1 MEKIKIGNTEELYE
15 IVSIQPVD
23 TGVLQIVFANAVP
36 QKWGGDIILYTA
48 GDVEAATLT
57 GYDTLL
63 MQEGKLV
70 QLAQSD
76 SGFEPVD
83 PPEAQKPL
91 YTQLM
96 DQMATIKEAQEVYG
110 RAAMFAAVA
119 FTDEQALQV
128 QMLYPLWSD
137 LPDGTIF
144 TKEKEAVKGTEIT
157 RVRGDDGKLYR
168 VVKTHQKQFDWIPGQ
183 ATSSL
188 FEVIDTEHSGTREDP
203 IPASVNMEYFK
214 DKYYIEDGQLYL
226 CIRDSEITLQYLP
239 SQLIG
244 DYFEIVR

>member
-36 QKWGGDIILYTA
+36 QKWGGDIILYTV

-128 QMLYPLWSD
+128 PELYDSWSGD
-137 LPDGTIF
+137 AVPYKAGMRLNYNGILYKVLQNHTSQPDWTPDKAASLFAKVLIL
-144 TKEKEAVKGTEIT
+144 ESEAGPAAWEQPGSTNGYSKGDCVIHNGSTWESLVDNNVWEPGVVGTE
-157 RVRGDDGKLYR
+157 
-168 VVKTHQKQFDWIPGQ
+168 
-183 ATSSL
+183 SL
-188 FEVIDTEHSGTREDP
+188 WKKK
-203 IPASVNMEYFK
+203 N
-214 DKYYIEDGQLYL
+214 
-226 CIRDSEITLQYLP
+226 
-239 SQLIG
+239 
-244 DYFEIVR
+244 